1 MPLQNFQYDTI
12 MREYNRRQAKNRHVL
27 EEHQKEA
34 YDKMP
39 RLKEID
45 EEVATLS
52 ASKARALING
62 QDSGQ

>member
-45 EEVATLS
+45 EEVAT
-52 ASKARALING
+52 
-62 QDSGQ
+62 